1 MLKQKKFK
9 FCYLWD
15 FYNSRFCWALSQS
28 ERHGQNMLQIFILK
42 IIFIVR
48 KSEKYDYSIHTVRFG
63 HFFDN
68 LITKYSIQ
76 TAWNP
81 KASMFY

>member
-1 MLKQKKFK
+1 MKQKQFK

-15 FYNSRFCWALSQS
+15 FYNSRFCWAQSVWKTSQ
-28 ERHGQNMLQIFILK
+28 NTLQIFILK

-48 KSEKYDYSIHTVRFG
+48 KSEKYVYSIYTVQFG

-68 LITKYSIQ
+68 LITKSSI
-76 TAWNP
+76 
-81 KASMFY
+81 